1 MEAASTASST
11 SAASVEG
18 PSVGGSVDYLNLG
31 MFSSSSQQQH
41 SGDVLVGSGFGSA
54 LGNGF
59 GSNDVASAVG
69 GVTTSSS
76 TATSSTAAT
85 TNTGTSF
92 DLSDFPSLGGVG
104 GSGSNSSG
112 NGLSVALR
120 QQQLLVHQQQ
130 QHQQQ
135 QQMLQPIS
143 SKGSGMYRLAMTGTN
158 GNFNMASEDFPALSS
173 SGGPAPTTSSNST
186 TVGAA
191 GGTNASLGSVTSSLL
206 AATTSAPSITRT
218 PSNGGASGLY
228 GEVESGNAH
237 LDGGVGLL
245 SGTGLTGLGG
255 LRGLQQSS
263 VPNPTQQ
270 QTSMSRA
277 QSSSSSGPSAGGGGG
292 TRAIGSTSGPSSSS
306 GLAGSGAVAGTA
318 LQGDYGL
325 LGLLGV
331 IRMTDA
337 DRNALALGSDLTLL
351 GLNLGSADHIYST
364 FTSPWSS
371 TTESSQLTKDPHYQV
386 SSRTS
391 CSVCVCVI

>member
-18 PSVGGSVDYLNLG
+18 PSVGGNVDYLNLG
-31 MFSSSSQQQH
+31 MFSSGSQQQH

-59 GSNDVASAVG
+59 GSNDVTSAVG

-92 DLSDFPSLGGVG
+92 DLSDFPSLGGAGAAG
-104 GSGSNSSG
+104 GNNSTS
-112 NGLSVALR
+112 NGLAAALR
-120 QQQLLVHQQQ
+120 QQQLLAHQQQ

-135 QQMLQPIS
+135 QQMLQSGS
-143 SKGSGMYRLAMTGTN
+143 SKSSGMYRLAMTGAN
-158 GNFNMASEDFPALSS
+158 GNFNMATEDFPALSS
-173 SGGPAPTTSSNST
+173 SGGPAPTTTSSNNN
-186 TVGAA
+186 VGA
-191 GGTNASLGSVTSSLL
+191 GGGSNTSLASVTSSLL
-206 AATTSAPSITRT
+206 AGATSAPSISRT

-237 LDGGVGLL
+237 LDGSAGLL

-255 LRGLQQSS
+255 LRGLQQPSS
-263 VPNPTQQ
+263 APNQTQQ

-277 QSSSSSGPSAGGGGG
+277 PTSSSGPSGGGSGPIGSGPASSSSSG
-292 TRAIGSTSGPSSSS
+292 
-306 GLAGSGAVAGTA
+306 LVGSGAVAGTA

-351 GLNLGSADHIYST
+351 GLNLGSAEHIYNT
-364 FTSPWSS
+364 FSSPWASA
-371 TTESSQLTKDPHYQV
+371 EASQSTKDPHYQV
-386 SSRTS
+386 RLAENSLRL
-391 CSVCVCVI
+391 CVVALH